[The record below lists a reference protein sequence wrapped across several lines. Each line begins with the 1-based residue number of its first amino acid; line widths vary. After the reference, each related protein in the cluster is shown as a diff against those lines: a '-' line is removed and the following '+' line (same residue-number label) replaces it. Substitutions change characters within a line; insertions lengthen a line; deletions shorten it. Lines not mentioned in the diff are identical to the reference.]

1 MSNPISVFIMDVSN
15 SSKENIGKELSSYL
29 QELKSNITTWTDST
43 IKTKV
48 SHRAG
53 DELVVIS
60 SGFASAY
67 IIAFYISRI
76 WNYVEHPP
84 YFGLSFGGIE
94 ENIEDIDIETW
105 IHPLMKQARL
115 ANDYIKQQQ
124 NRMQFRMEL
133 GNSQGLSGFE
143 AYSQEFTSLI
153 NASFALQQEQMNE
166 QTAIQSF
173 VCSLYLILGQQN
185 KVSEYL
191 DRTKSTVSIHVKNG
205 KTEVILD
212 TFTSIVDVLNSL
224 ESKRLNHITDELQMN
239 IKRYVNKS
247 LDVYLP
253 RERRI

>member
-1 MSNPISVFIMDVSN
+1 MNHPISVFIMDVSN
-15 SSKENIGKELSSYL
+15 SSKDDVGKELSEYL

-43 IKTKV
+43 IITKV

-53 DELVVIS
+53 DELVVVS
-60 SGFASAY
+60 EGFASAY

-84 YFGLSFGGIE
+84 YFGLSFGNIE
-94 ENIEDIDIETW
+94 ENIDDINIETW

-115 ANDYIKQQQ
+115 ANDYIKHQQ
-124 NRMQFRMEL
+124 NRIQFRVEL
-133 GNSQGLSGFE
+133 GYSQDSYGFE
-143 AYSQEFTSLI
+143 AYSHEFNTLLNTSF
-153 NASFALQQEQMNE
+153 SLQQAQMNE

-191 DRTKSTVSIHVKNG
+191 DRTKSTVSIHIKNG

-224 ESKRLNHITDELQMN
+224 ESKRSNHITDELQMN
-239 IKRYVNKS
+239 IKQYINKY
-247 LDVYLP
+247 LDIYLP
-253 RERRI
+253 KERRI